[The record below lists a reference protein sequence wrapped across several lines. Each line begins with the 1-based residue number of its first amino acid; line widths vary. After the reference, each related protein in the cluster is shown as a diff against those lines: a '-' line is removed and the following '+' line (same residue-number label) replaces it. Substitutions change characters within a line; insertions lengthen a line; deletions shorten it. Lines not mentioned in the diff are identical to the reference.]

1 METPRNE
8 VSSKCAAT
16 SLTFHFREMVCFSQS
31 SGASER
37 RSSISIPSIFGKRC
51 AVRMGFNGSIRRFIK
66 CSTSEIKPVAE
77 NHLGNQVIR
86 PTRHTHT
93 EPKID
98 FPLWGEIQVAGRV
111 ELPVLLGVRA
121 GGPVRP

>member
-16 SLTFHFREMVCFSQS
+16 SLTFHFGETVCFSQS

-66 CSTSEIKPVAE
+66 CSASEIKTVAE
-77 NHLGNQVIR
+77 NHLGNQVVR
-86 PTRHTHT
+86 RTCHTRTDA
-93 EPKID
+93 KID
-98 FPLWGEIQVAGRV
+98 FPLGREIQVNDGGGV
-111 ELPVLLGVRA
+111 SFVLADSCETRD
-121 GGPVRP
+121 